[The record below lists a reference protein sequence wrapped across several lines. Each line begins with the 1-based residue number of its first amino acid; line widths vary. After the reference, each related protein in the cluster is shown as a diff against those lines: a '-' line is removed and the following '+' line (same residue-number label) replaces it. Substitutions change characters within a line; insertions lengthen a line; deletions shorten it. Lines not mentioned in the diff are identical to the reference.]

1 MVYIV
6 QIYSCKATKCVVK
19 KINIVFFIKR
29 HILSYSYSLFV
40 ANTYF
45 MNNHELENP
54 YSAKMRDLSLEV
66 CLKIKDNFE
75 NQHSAYN
82 LFCHFYGCIPQIET
96 CYNLNCNRLIQKL
109 RECYQE
115 QIITQ
120 YYCRQY
126 DIERDELIK
135 TNFIILLT
143 HEIAIHLNY
152 LEQYVQILYSSTHI
166 SEVRSIWSKVREIHF
181 TKLDCQNSK

>member
-1 MVYIV
+1 
-6 QIYSCKATKCVVK
+6 
-19 KINIVFFIKR
+19 
-29 HILSYSYSLFV
+29 
-40 ANTYF
+40 

-54 YSAKMRDLSLEV
+54 YIAKMNDLSLDQ

-96 CYNLNCNRLIQKL
+96 CYNLNASRLIQKL
-109 RECYQE
+109 REYYQE

-120 YYCRQY
+120 YYARHY
-126 DIERDELIK
+126 DIERDDLIK

-152 LEQYVQILYSSTHI
+152 LEQYVQILYSSEHI
-166 SEVRSIWSKVREIHF
+166 TEVRSIWSKVREVHF
-181 TKLDCQNSK
+181 TKPDSQNSK

>member
-1 MVYIV
+1 
-6 QIYSCKATKCVVK
+6 
-19 KINIVFFIKR
+19 
-29 HILSYSYSLFV
+29 
-40 ANTYF
+40 
-45 MNNHELENP
+45 MNNIELKNQ
-54 YSAKMRDLSLEV
+54 YVSKTKDLSLDQ

-166 SEVRSIWSKVREIHF
+166 SEVRRIWSKVREVHF
-181 TKLDCQNSK
+181 TKADSQKSIEHHETNK